1 MDMMQSLKNMFG
13 YNVPILLN
21 EIDILGI
28 SEANIRQV
36 VKRLVDKGY
45 LERFGQGVYYI
56 PKLTLIGKSLL
67 SAKKVFEKKYIY
79 NGSKVYGFY
88 AGLTFENAIG
98 ITNQMSNVVEIVTN
112 NESSRVREV
121 LIGNQKVRLRKSS
134 VIVTD
139 QNARILQFLDFMNR
153 INLKD
158 MSEASKGCLITFVK
172 NQNFNRDEVFFYIS
186 KYPSRTSKNLIES
199 GVINEIT

>member
-1 MDMMQSLKNMFG
+1 MEMMQSLENMYG

-28 SEANIRQV
+28 TEVNIRQV
-36 VKRLVDKGY
+36 VKRLVDRGY

-56 PKLTLIGKSLL
+56 PKMTLLGKSLL
-67 SAKKVFEKKYIY
+67 SAKKVYEKKYIY
-79 NGSKVYGFY
+79 DGSNVYGFY

-98 ITNQMSNVVEIVTN
+98 ITNQMPNVVEIVTN
-112 NESSRVREV
+112 NECSRVREV
-121 LIGNQKVRLRKSS
+121 MIGNQKVRLRKAS
-134 VIVTD
+134 VMVTD

-153 INLKD
+153 INLKG
-158 MSEASKGCLITFVK
+158 MSATSKGCLIAFVK
-172 NQNFNRDEVFFYIS
+172 NQNFKRDEVFLYIS
-186 KYPSRTSKNLIES
+186 KYPSRTCKNMIES